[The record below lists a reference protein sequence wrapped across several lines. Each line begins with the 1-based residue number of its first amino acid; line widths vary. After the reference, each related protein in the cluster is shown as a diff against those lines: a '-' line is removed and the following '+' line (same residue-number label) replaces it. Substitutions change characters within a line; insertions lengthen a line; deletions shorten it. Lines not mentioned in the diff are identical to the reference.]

1 MEAPPIIS
9 STDPGVRPVACWRN
23 ALALLLL
30 LALPPVMGLAG
41 LSRSG
46 SLPAE
51 AMLPGNV
58 PDLLL
63 VSIQNLGIFLV
74 LAALIA
80 WLGRFNWQ
88 SVFARARCGWKAWAL
103 GLGYSV
109 LFRVVLGIGMMAVVL
124 GRSLQLWF
132 QGRSLNSLEGFRPQI
147 ENLLDPAALRDPVYL
162 LLSVTLVSFVV
173 AGLREELWRAAVFA
187 SVGRWRGQWLESW
200 PGRVAVSALAAL
212 SFGLGHL
219 PQGGTGVWM
228 TGALGLGLGL
238 VLLAHRSLWVAV
250 LAHGFFNA
258 TSFLLLRIVDEAGM
272 LDQFLGRPA
281 PA

>member
-1 MEAPPIIS
+1 METPPKIS
-9 STDPGVRPVACWRN
+9 SPDPAIHPVARWRN
-23 ALALLLL
+23 TLALLLL
-30 LALPPVMGLAG
+30 LALPPIMGLAG
-41 LSRSG
+41 ASRSG
-46 SLPAE
+46 SSPAE
-51 AMLPGNV
+51 AMLPGSV

-63 VSIQNLGIFLV
+63 VSVQNLGIFLI

-80 WLGRFNWQ
+80 WLGRFDWQ
-88 SVFARARCGWKAWAL
+88 SVFARARCDWKAWGL

-109 LFRVVLGIGMMAVVL
+109 LFRFVLGMGLVAVIAL
-124 GRSLQLWF
+124 RSLQLWLRG
-132 QGRSLNSLEGFRPQI
+132 QSLGSLEGFRPQI
-147 ENLLDPAALRDPVYL
+147 ENLLDPASLRDPVYF
-162 LLSVTLVSFVV
+162 LLSVTVVSFVV

-187 SVGRWRGQWLESW
+187 SLGRWRRHWLDSW
-200 PGRVAVSALAAL
+200 PGRVSVSMLAAL

-238 VLLAHRSLWVAV
+238 VMLAHRSLWVAV

-258 TSFLLLRIVDEAGM
+258 TSFFLLRIVDEAGM
-272 LDQFLGRPA
+272 LDQFLGRPM